1 MASSRKPRSR
11 DWNSHASSAR
21 GLSLAGLVLFALYGA
36 IVAGSLFPVQLLAP
50 GWQLR
55 VGSALINAS
64 PFPLIGLALLHL
76 AADLEP
82 EDELLGQRHHLAAQL
97 AVAVSLGFLLLVP
110 LLSAAAVAQQ
120 QQTATGQSTAI
131 RRAETNLQALRQVVS
146 SASSSQEL
154 HDRLIAL
161 NGPVLNAADQAQPLP
176 TIKAQVNGLLD
187 QASAQVARQKQQLPP
202 STPWSLLPEL
212 LRNAFASLALA
223 IGFAGLARRGR
234 SKQSLLAELQRGW
247 QRLRYSKLNLR
258 RGSGPGG
265 ADPDYLRQLSEQAE
279 ESE

>member
-1 MASSRKPRSR
+1 MASTRKPRSR
-11 DWNSHASSAR
+11 DWDPHASSAR

-50 GWQLR
+50 GWQLK

-64 PFPLIGLALLHL
+64 PFPLIGLGLLHL

-82 EDELLGQRHHLAAQL
+82 EDELLGQRHRLAARL

-110 LLSAAAVAQQ
+110 LLSVAAVAQQ

-131 RRAETNLQALRQVVS
+131 RRAETNLQALRQVVL
-146 SASSSQEL
+146 SASSSKEL
-154 HDRLIAL
+154 HDRLISL
-161 NGPVLNAADQAQPLP
+161 NGPVLNQADQALPLP

-187 QASAQVARQKQQLPP
+187 QAASQVARQKQQLPP

-212 LRNAFASLALA
+212 LRNAFASLVLA
-223 IGFAGLARRGR
+223 IGFAGLARRAG
-234 SKQSLLAELQRGW
+234 SELSLLEELQAAW
-247 QRLRYSKLNLR
+247 FRLRLR
-258 RGSGPGG
+258 RSQ
-265 ADPDYLRQLSEQAE
+265 ARRVDRTISDADYLRQISEEQD
-279 ESE
+279 